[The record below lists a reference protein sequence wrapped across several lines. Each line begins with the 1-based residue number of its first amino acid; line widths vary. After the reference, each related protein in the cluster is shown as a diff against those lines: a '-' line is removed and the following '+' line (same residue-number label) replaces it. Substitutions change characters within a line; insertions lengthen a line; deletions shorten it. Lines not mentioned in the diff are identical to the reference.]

1 MNYILSML
9 QTQDRELLMET
20 GRLISFDGGQALCK
34 AYDPVD
40 EVFFPTSGVISAVI
54 DLKDGAQVET
64 ALIGCRGALGSGVVF
79 GQKYHIAGGVGRL
92 RGEAWAVQAPTL
104 RDLSARNAPLR
115 EALLRYQQ
123 YILAQVQQTAACSTR
138 HVLRQRLASW
148 LLRAQ
153 HTAESDQVFITQDA
167 IGLVLGVQRAS
178 ISGTASELAEAG
190 AIEYRRGQISI
201 VNAHVLRQCACEC
214 HEAVAEWRRRLLSPS
229 DGGAHHST
237 GDQAPLGRLPST
249 TDQGDLPGPVS
260 GLCAPDR

>member
-92 RGEAWAVQAPTL
+92 RGEAWAVQASTL
-104 RDLSARNAPLR
+104 RDLSARNASSR
-115 EALLRYQQ
+115 EALFRYQQ
-123 YILAQVQQTAACSTR
+123 YILAQVQQTAACSAR

-148 LLRAQ
+148 LLRAR
-153 HTAESDQVFITQDA
+153 HTTESDQVFITQDA
-167 IGLVLGVQRAS
+167 IGLALGVQRAS
-178 ISGTASELAEAG
+178 ISGAANELEEAG
-190 AIEYRRGQISI
+190 AIEYRRGRIAI
-201 VNAHVLRQCACEC
+201 VDADALRQCACEC
-214 HEAVAEWRRRLLSPS
+214 HEVVAEWRQRLLLPA
-229 DGGAHHST
+229 DGVAHHSSSKQT
-237 GDQAPLGRLPST
+237 SPALLPST
-249 TDQGDLPGPVS
+249 TPEHGDL
-260 GLCAPDR
+260 